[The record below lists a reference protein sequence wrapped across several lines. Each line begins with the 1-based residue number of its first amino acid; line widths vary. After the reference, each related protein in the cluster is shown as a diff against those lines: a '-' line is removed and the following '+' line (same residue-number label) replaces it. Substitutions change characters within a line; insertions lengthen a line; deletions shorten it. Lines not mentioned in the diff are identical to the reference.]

1 MYSQIPISPSL
12 RSKYNSGNQGVQRK
26 INADDMNTAVSS
38 YSNNMFATNLDG
50 YDVFDNVNKDS
61 ELNMPKIQKSSFPHG
76 SYRPSSSN
84 ISINNG
90 INIDSNTNNRPNIG
104 RFSVNPGNL
113 NVNGTTNQIQTSSAP
128 MSTPLPAIPQ
138 PPVPFHNN
146 SSISGGIQ
154 YQSPKNTIPTQPP
167 NNLQPVNQISKPFL
181 QNTNTN
187 PNFQNMPIPYPPKAP
202 LSDCNN
208 SDSESS
214 FSKKMQDNKE
224 RLEQLNISRT
234 MLASMGSP
242 SSDSRHSYSQDKS
255 QEADRTQNPFQS
267 GKNSISH
274 FGIQEPNSNKN
285 TSRSNLRLPP
295 KVPGISSNNAF
306 KFNISQPAQN
316 NQINLEMPEV
326 SMKSVDSN
334 AERNIVGLKDTVRP
348 PTAPT
353 FFPSNKLNLDNNSNL
368 ANNLVKPPFK
378 SHNDLSASQ
387 DSFFSSDTQDTS
399 KISQIP
405 RQTPSVV
412 RPPTAPNSIS
422 KSSSLPKVDL
432 LINLMD
438 KTVENKRRE
447 FEKLNKLKSALSELG
462 DFNKKLLEENTR
474 LRSGNN
480 STNLQE
486 VSLLSRDLQNESTEF
501 TNSYQTPLSDAVS
514 PFIPSVHDPET
525 QINSLKTIINK
536 KNQRISEL
544 EKKLS
549 NRESNNLSATE
560 FDVCHSLLQ
569 KIKTRDEDLSS
580 TLEEIQE
587 TYINSI
593 TDQVNSC
600 LSILTDKSYG
610 KLKTIANDVLNQ
622 IEFNYK
628 ALSVTLE
635 HLFEQQ
641 SSTLENIKHEGRVDT
656 QLDSSNLQSKLS
668 SREFNAHEVN
678 LNNIQ
683 FDTVVSNG
691 SKSFDNT
698 FVQENAQDTFKFK
711 KSQGTGDYSNNGD
724 EFLVAQTKKMS
735 LNGNVELDNEVNVP
749 QCIINSSIEVNHDES
764 AMQNQHQELN
774 LYQNSTFNHETQDHR
789 NDYVQNQAFNTMNVA
804 QGAFVNDH
812 ANNHIYELHKD
823 EDHSSSTQRVEQENS
838 SHPAF
843 GFEQEKHYNSHF
855 GQYEGN
861 NFSPEKENAQQ
872 GADYT
877 NSVPPPVFAAY
888 YEGGDNENN
897 NLFTMDTMVNADG
910 LYFDNHSHYHV
921 PTNYSNI

>member
-26 INADDMNTAVSS
+26 INADDMNTTVNQ
-38 YSNNMFATNLDG
+38 YSNNILATNSDG
-50 YDVFDNVNKDS
+50 YNVFDNANRVSK
-61 ELNMPKIQKSSFPHG
+61 LNMPNIQKSSFPHG
-76 SYRPSSSN
+76 NFRPSSSN
-84 ISINNG
+84 ISINHG
-90 INIDSNTNNRPNIG
+90 TNIDSDTNNRSNIG

-113 NVNGTTNQIQTSSAP
+113 NVNGANNQIQASSAP

-138 PPVPFHNN
+138 PPIPFQNN

-154 YQSPKNTIPTQPP
+154 YQSPKKTISTQPP
-167 NNLQPVNQISKPFL
+167 SNLQPLNQTSKPFL
-181 QNTNTN
+181 QNINTN
-187 PNFQNMPIPYPPKAP
+187 SNFQNIPIPYPPTAP

-242 SSDSRHSYSQDKS
+242 SSDSQHSNSQDKS
-255 QEADRTQNPFQS
+255 QEANRTQNPFQS
-267 GKNSISH
+267 GKNPISH

-295 KVPGISSNNAF
+295 KVPAISSNNAF

-316 NQINLEMPEV
+316 NQINLNMPEV
-326 SMKSVDSN
+326 SMKSADN
-334 AERNIVGLKDTVRP
+334 HAERNMVGLNDTVRP

-353 FFPSNKLNLDNNSNL
+353 FFPSNKLSLDNNSNPV
-368 ANNLVKPPFK
+368 NNLVKPPFK
-378 SHNDLSASQ
+378 SHHDLSVSQ
-387 DSFFSSDTQDTS
+387 DSFFSSDVQDSS

-405 RQTPSVV
+405 RQIPSAV

-486 VSLLSRDLQNESTEF
+486 GSLLSRDLQNESTEF
-501 TNSYQTPLSDAVS
+501 TNSYQTPFSDSVS

-549 NRESNNLSATE
+549 NKESKNHSATE
-560 FDVCHSLLQ
+560 FDLCYSLLQ
-569 KIKTRDEDLSS
+569 KIKTRDEDLSI

-593 TDQVNSC
+593 ADQVNSC

-610 KLKTIANDVLNQ
+610 KLKIIANDVLNQ

-641 SSTLENIKHEGRVDT
+641 SSTLENIKHEGRVET

-668 SREFNAHEVN
+668 SRELNLHEVN

-683 FDTVVSNG
+683 FDKVLSNG
-691 SKSFDNT
+691 SKSFENT

-711 KSQGTGDYSNNGD
+711 KSQGIGEHSNND
-724 EFLVAQTKKMS
+724 NELHVAQTEKMS
-735 LNGNVELDNEVNVP
+735 VNRNVELDNEINVP
-749 QCIINSSIEVNHDES
+749 QCIITSSIEVNHDES
-764 AMQNQHQELN
+764 VMQNQNQELN
-774 LYQNSTFNHETQDHR
+774 LYQNSTFNQETQDHR
-789 NDYVQNQAFNTMNVA
+789 NEYDQNQAFNNTNVA
-804 QGAFVNDH
+804 QGAFVNGH
-812 ANNHIYELHKD
+812 TNNHIYEPHKD
-823 EDHSSSTQRVEQENS
+823 EGHLSSTQRVEQENS

-843 GFEQEKHYNSHF
+843 GFEQERYYNSHF
-855 GQYEGN
+855 GQFEGN
-861 NFSPEKENAQQ
+861 NPSPEKENAQQ
-872 GADYT
+872 GADYIE
-877 NSVPPPVFAAY
+877 SVPPPVFAAY
-888 YEGGDNENN
+888 YEGGGNENN
-897 NLFTMDTMVNADG
+897 NLITMDTMVNADG

-921 PTNYSNI
+921 PANYSNI